1 LLQSNSFSFLFCQ
14 VKKSTSNRS
23 IEENQVAIRVNLT
36 TFLPYL
42 IFFFCSID
50 PYQFDTETHI
60 TGSFNLPPESNKKKN
75 MQQSYHTWRP
85 QKPSINH
92 RSRLTPVH
100 RSASIAAPSIE
111 DYKMRSRRPLTN
123 LEISSKIKNNQ
134 DLYYPSKTPSSY
146 KSSIYINHTDNKLR
160 EKPDPNLYLDPQ
172 TGIV

>member
-1 LLQSNSFSFLFCQ
+1 
-14 VKKSTSNRS
+14 
-23 IEENQVAIRVNLT
+23 
-36 TFLPYL
+36 
-42 IFFFCSID
+42 
-50 PYQFDTETHI
+50 
-60 TGSFNLPPESNKKKN
+60 

-85 QKPSINH
+85 QKPSITH

-123 LEISSKIKNNQ
+123 FEISSKIKNNQ

-146 KSSIYINHTDNKLR
+146 KSSIYINHTDNKLK
-160 EKPDPNLYLDPQ
+160 ETPDPNLYLDPQ